1 MFGPWPTG
9 GMRRARRMCLPGRTT
24 DDPRTMEF
32 AQIGGRPNGRLTV
45 IDRSEQDVIGAAQ
58 PLVLRLQRCGSGML
72 LTGRR
77 RLLGGRLRR
86 YAAGP
91 TVEAY
96 ICRRRIVDDRLVV
109 RFGPAVPDTGSSRDG
124 SSHVLGPSES
134 LELLL

>member
-1 MFGPWPTG
+1 
-9 GMRRARRMCLPGRTT
+9 MRRARRMGLHGRGSGA

-32 AQIGGRPNGRLTV
+32 ARFGGRPNGRLTV
-45 IDRSEQDVIGAAQ
+45 IDRSEQGVIGAAQ
-58 PLVLRLQRCGSGML
+58 PLVLRLQRCGWGML

-96 ICRRRIVDDRLVV
+96 IRR
-109 RFGPAVPDTGSSRDG
+109 
-124 SSHVLGPSES
+124 
-134 LELLL
+134 